1 MRIYPSRSEDPQK
14 NPLDPDTKSNM
25 MKKMFPDFTDN
36 IINDADVKTIF
47 DALKIADEENYSE
60 VQIVV
65 GSDRVKLSLIV
76 LARSTMVSCT
86 TLTTLKPSL
95 LVIER

>member
-1 MRIYPSRSEDPQK
+1 MRIYPSRTEDPQK

-25 MKKMFPDFTDN
+25 MKKMFPDYEEN

-65 GSDRVKLSLIV
+65 GSDRVS
-76 LARSTMVSCT
+76 
-86 TLTTLKPSL
+86 
-95 LVIER
+95 